1 MHIKDM
7 GEGTWTQRLASHAM
21 LPAGELCGSV
31 VYADGPY
38 GRLSPSLRNA
48 GNTVV
53 LLAGGMGITPMIH
66 ALQQLVQDHSRPG
79 NIRRV
84 LLVWSVRHREQLA
97 PFAAI
102 LQDIQQVMMLRA
114 PQDAGTAGDSQANE
128 IRIFVTTAGRTKED
142 PPSHVSGESED
153 HPLGDQRT
161 VDAAQRERAI
171 NGNEGSEMEP
181 LLPGTSSGSVIG
193 AGSIRPDFSC
203 SGGDLEQGQ
212 QIARTIATEAGR
224 PPLDSILAVV
234 ARQSACAATVYVCGP
249 PRLVMDAEHLC
260 TRSGLTCHAETFLF

>member
-1 MHIKDM
+1 
-7 GEGTWTQRLASHAM
+7 M